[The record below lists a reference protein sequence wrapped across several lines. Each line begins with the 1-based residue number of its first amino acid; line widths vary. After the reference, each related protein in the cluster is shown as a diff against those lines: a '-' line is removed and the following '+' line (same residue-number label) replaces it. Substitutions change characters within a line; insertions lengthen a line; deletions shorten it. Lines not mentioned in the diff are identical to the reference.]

1 MGVNREFANNR
12 KLQGSPFKENSCLAL
27 STISSSIFW
36 HLGVR
41 LSWLFVPSS
50 SRLVNS
56 RRARRCGLWSKIK
69 SGTQNV
75 RLLSSKGT
83 HLVTLAHFQDCEKK
97 FQNVIN
103 SLHYV
108 ISSSFQQRIC
118 WLTVPLFFYFP
129 MQFGLFDG
137 WFTID

>member
-50 SRLVNS
+50 RLVNS

-83 HLVTLAHFQDCEKK
+83 HLVTLAHFQDWEKK
-97 FQNVIN
+97 NN
-103 SLHYV
+103 SLHFV

-118 WLTVPLFFYFP
+118 WLTVPLF
-129 MQFGLFDG
+129 LFSNAI
-137 WFTID
+137 WAFWWMIYYWLARS